1 MFKFHPKIVNIG
13 RNDFYQK
20 QIKFPLCVCHSPY
33 CLTSTQMESGEVM
46 LESGDLM
53 AAQVFHML
61 KKRKTGMA
69 VKPKM
74 ARKARAR
81 M

>member
-1 MFKFHPKIVNIG
+1 
-13 RNDFYQK
+13 
-20 QIKFPLCVCHSPY
+20 
-33 CLTSTQMESGEVM
+33 MESGEVI
-46 LESGDLM
+46 LASGDFM

>member
-1 MFKFHPKIVNIG
+1 MI
-13 RNDFYQK
+13 
-20 QIKFPLCVCHSPY
+20 LA
-33 CLTSTQMESGEVM
+33 
-46 LESGDLM
+46 SGDFM